1 MDDLQIYIYTYLAAF
16 IGVVPPGLVN
26 MSVAKTCLEK
36 GRRNGILMAFG
47 ASVIVFFQALIA
59 VVISKYIFSNPY
71 VKSMFLKTGIAILI
85 LMFLYFLLSANRKKT
100 QQNIKKRTGAKSFF
114 TGILVSAL
122 NIFPLP
128 YFVLIATLLTNNFK
142 VTFTIFNDLLFSL
155 SAALGTLSTL
165 YLYIIFIMKIDGKT
179 ELFKKYSNYFMAL
192 LMLILIVVTCIRLY
206 QM

>member
-192 LMLILIVVTCIRLY
+192 LMLILIVVTFIRLY

>member
-1 MDDLQIYIYTYLAAF
+1 MDDLQIYNYTYLAAF

>member
-192 LMLILIVVTCIRLY
+192 LMLILIVVTCIRLLI
-206 QM
+206 

>member
-26 MSVAKTCLEK
+26 MSVAKTCLER

-47 ASVIVFFQALIA
+47 ASLVVFLQALLAIL
-59 VVISKYIFSNPY
+59 ISKYIFSHPY

-85 LMFLYFLLSANRKKT
+85 LMFIYFLLSANRKKT
-100 QQNIKKRTGAKSFF
+100 QRNIKKRAGTKSFF

-122 NIFPLP
+122 NIFPIP
-128 YFVLIATLLTNNFK
+128 YFVLIASLLSNNFK
-142 VTFTIFNDLLFSL
+142 ITFSIYDDLFFAL
-155 SAALGTLSTL
+155 SAALGSLTTL

-179 ELFKKYSNYFMAL
+179 ELFKKYSNYFMAIM
-192 LMLILIVVTCIRLY
+192 MLILIIVTSIRLY
-206 QM
+206 NM